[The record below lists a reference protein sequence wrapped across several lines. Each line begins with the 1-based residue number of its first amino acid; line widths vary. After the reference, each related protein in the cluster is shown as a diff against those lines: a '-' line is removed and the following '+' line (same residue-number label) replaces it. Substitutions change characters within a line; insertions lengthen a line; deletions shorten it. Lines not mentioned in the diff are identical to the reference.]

1 MSEESMCGLHVVVEG
16 HVQGV
21 GYRYFVQEVAAG
33 LNVTG
38 WVRNRMDDGSVEVVA
53 EGQRENLEKLLV
65 ALRRGPR
72 SAYVSDLHFDW
83 LPATEEYA
91 DFRVRMTA

>member
-1 MSEESMCGLHVVVEG
+1 MSDESMCGLHVEVEG

-38 WVRNRMDDGSVEVVA
+38 WVRNRMDGSVEVVA
-53 EGQRENLEKLLV
+53 EGMRENLEKLLA

-72 SAYVSDLHFDW
+72 SAYVSDLHFYW
-83 LPATEEYA
+83 LTATEEYS

>member
-1 MSEESMCGLHVVVEG
+1 MSEESVCGLHAIVEG

-33 LNVTG
+33 LYVNG
-38 WVRNRMDDGSVEVVA
+38 WVRNRADGSVEVLA
-53 EGQRENLEKLLV
+53 EGKREDLEKLLA

>member
-1 MSEESMCGLHVVVEG
+1 MSEESMCGMHVVVEG

-38 WVRNRMDDGSVEVVA
+38 WVRNRMEDGSVEVVA
-53 EGQRENLEKLLV
+53 EGRL
-65 ALRRGPR
+65 
-72 SAYVSDLHFDW
+72 
-83 LPATEEYA
+83 
-91 DFRVRMTA
+91 

>member
-1 MSEESMCGLHVVVEG
+1 MNEENLSGLHAIVEG

-33 LNVTG
+33 IGISG
-38 WVRNRMDDGSVEVVA
+38 WVRNRMDGSVEVLA
-53 EGQRENLEKLLV
+53 EGKRENLEKLLA

-72 SAYVSDLHFDW
+72 SAYVSDLTFDW
-83 LPATEEYA
+83 LPATNEYT
-91 DFRVRMTA
+91 DFRVRMTT

>member
-1 MSEESMCGLHVVVEG
+1 MSDESMCGLHVMVEG

-38 WVRNRMDDGSVEVVA
+38 WVRNRMDGSVEVMA
-53 EGQRENLEKLLV
+53 EGKRENLEKLL
-65 ALRRGPR
+65 ASLRRGPR
-72 SAYVSDLHFDW
+72 SAYVSELHFDW
-83 LPATEEYA
+83 LPVTGEFA